1 MTKVNPNNETKSDI
15 FPWEIFKSDTI
26 SFLSKHIKS
35 FNGFQ
40 NENFSVLYLKW
51 TQTMEMKQNHIV
63 PWDIFKFDIMYFFIK
78 TLKYFNDFQ
87 NWNFSVLW
95 LKWNQTEEMKQNQT
109 FFHWTYLNQTHISF
123 YQNIL
128 KYFTDFQNRNFSVS
142 WLNWTQAMDM
152 KQNQAFFHGICLN
165 LTSSFFGLLEGP
177 YEIVSVRPSILSVFS
192 SVWVFSWNCIIF
204 SKFWHHARNP
214 FEVLHDR
221 AKFSR
226 KFFLLQKDREVDKKW
241 AKIRVFSIY
250 RNILSLIFLNLF
262 YNVNLCYLLCSYTN
276 PMFGNFFS
284 LRYGPKSSQPIRLLV
299 F

>member
-15 FPWEIFKSDTI
+15 FPREIFKSDTI

-109 FFHWTYLNQTHISF
+109 FFHWTYLNQTHLFLSKHI
-123 YQNIL
+123 
-128 KYFTDFQNRNFSVS
+128 R
-142 WLNWTQAMDM
+142 
-152 KQNQAFFHGICLN
+152 
-165 LTSSFFGLLEGP
+165 P

-276 PMFGNFFS
+276 PMFGNFFP